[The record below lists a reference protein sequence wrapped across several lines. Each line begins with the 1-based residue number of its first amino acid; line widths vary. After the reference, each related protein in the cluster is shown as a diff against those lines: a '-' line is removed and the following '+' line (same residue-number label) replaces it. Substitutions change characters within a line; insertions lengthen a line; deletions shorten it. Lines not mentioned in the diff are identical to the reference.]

1 MMGWIAAS
9 GAVVGL
15 GSVLIVAGARPATA
29 RLDDALGTL
38 AHRAPL
44 SSTATEGKSSWS
56 PATWRLPLTQKQQR
70 LLLMQG
76 RAVGDFFTEK
86 LIFAAAGL
94 LLPGVW
100 MLTMLLLGQQPS
112 PTPLFWGLAG
122 AVVGYFIPDLRLSRS
137 AATHRRATTDA
148 VHTFF
153 DLVALERLANAS
165 ATQAVASAAEIS
177 EVPLF
182 RRITVGLERARM
194 EQRPPW
200 GELRDIAQEWDVP
213 ELADLAD
220 VMQLEEQGVGLAGVL
235 QARVKELRDAHLT
248 KQKIEAQEASEGLT
262 IWMTIPA
269 MLLGLAFLIPAL
281 LRLLET

>member
-112 PTPLFWGLAG
+112 PTPLFWGLA
-122 AVVGYFIPDLRLSRS
+122 VL
-137 AATHRRATTDA
+137 AAAFT
-148 VHTFF
+148 
-153 DLVALERLANAS
+153 N
-165 ATQAVASAAEIS
+165 
-177 EVPLF
+177 F
-182 RRITVGLERARM
+182 RN
-194 EQRPPW
+194 
-200 GELRDIAQEWDVP
+200 
-213 ELADLAD
+213 
-220 VMQLEEQGVGLAGVL
+220 
-235 QARVKELRDAHLT
+235 
-248 KQKIEAQEASEGLT
+248 
-262 IWMTIPA
+262 
-269 MLLGLAFLIPAL
+269 
-281 LRLLET
+281 